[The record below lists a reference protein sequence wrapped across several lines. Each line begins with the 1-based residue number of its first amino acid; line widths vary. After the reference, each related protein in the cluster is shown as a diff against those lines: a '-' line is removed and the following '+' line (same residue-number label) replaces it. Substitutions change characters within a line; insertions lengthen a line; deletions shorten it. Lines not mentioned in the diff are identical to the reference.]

1 MYWSGGVGDLKV
13 DNGMKVS
20 RLYIITIINCLLFDS
35 DYTKNKDAII
45 CDFVFLFKFGPIK
58 ASWFVSFLPYV

>member
-20 RLYIITIINCLLFDS
+20 RLYIIINCLLFDS
-35 DYTKNKDAII
+35 DSTKNKDVII
-45 CDFVFLFKFGPIK
+45 CDFVFPFKIGPIK

>member
-1 MYWSGGVGDLKV
+1 
-13 DNGMKVS
+13 MKVS
-20 RLYIITIINCLLFDS
+20 RLYIIIINCLLFDS
-35 DYTKNKDAII
+35 DSTKNKDVII